1 MNFLKYC
8 DFFDIKFHFYVG
20 GHPSNSNIFG
30 GVMSILFC
38 IIAILLIFI
47 LSIEDL
53 RKLNPIT
60 SKSEVPG
67 ADIRIVNLHDS
78 KVWVPWRIVTYEEKF
93 IDHRGILHPV
103 VSFIEGKWNSSF
115 GMDLTYH
122 TLEYKLC
129 SETSMANKTKEYKID
144 IPLDECFCIDNDDI
158 PWGGSWHSDILYFFE
173 VNLYLCEGG
182 IDFNSSDPRCTIMSE
197 LLKHRNTPWL
207 FEFYYPVVQFEP
219 TNQENPIS
227 VIYRSYFYRLSTYA
241 NKVERIYIQEKIMED
256 DQSIVKSS
264 PVSKSYWGITNVYG
278 DTYFTPEKK
287 DPLVKSVSSRLYSLV
302 VYMDQGYVRY
312 TRKYKNVF
320 YIFSEILPLVNVLL
334 IVFKIFTRYIKLTIA
349 KKNITEIIFE
359 NLHEINIEKPMP
371 KKSQNDFEKKIFQDV
386 NPKTKPRPSKN
397 FLTLKKNSEQQ
408 NCSSMMSLN
417 VESLKNSNV
426 NINFIPIENEKEKK
440 VEKEKE
446 RHKTENRLKLF
457 PDNNNEKKESNIS
470 DLNVIRYL
478 NKKQLKIRT
487 VNEQSRD
494 NNIISELNISI
505 VKSPRQPE
513 PKKNYI
519 RKELFPISYY
529 YMNLIFDRLIKPK
542 SFLCFD
548 KKYFIMYNFMVKF
561 LDVSS
566 HIQVLKY
573 FLIFKDF
580 FLANLPSNSKI
591 KSLLDLEKKINISD
605 EKKMEFI
612 EDINDKDGDIFATP
626 IF

>member
-38 IIAILLIFI
+38 ITAILLIFI

-129 SETSMANKTKEYKID
+129 SETSMANKTEEYKID

-197 LLKHRNTPWL
+197 LLKHRNTSWL

-241 NKVERIYIQEKIMED
+241 NKVERIYIQENIMED
-256 DQSIVKSS
+256 DQSLIKSA
-264 PVSKSYWGITNVYG
+264 PVTNTYWGMTNVYG
-278 DTYFTPEKK
+278 DTYFTPEEK
-287 DPLVKSVSSRLYSLV
+287 DMLVKSVSSRLYSLV

-320 YIFSEILPLVNVLL
+320 IIFSEILPLVNVLL
-334 IVFKIFTRYIKLTIA
+334 IAFKIFTRYIKLTVE
-349 KKNITEIIFE
+349 KKNLTEIIFE
-359 NLHEINIEKPMP
+359 NLHEVNVEKPMP
-371 KKSQNDFEKKIFQDV
+371 RKSRNGIEKKIFEDMK
-386 NPKTKPRPSKN
+386 PKTKIRPSKI
-397 FLTLKKNSEQQ
+397 FLNLKKNNAEQ
-408 NCSSMMSLN
+408 NCSSMVSLN
-417 VESLKNSNV
+417 IESIKNANMNSNITP
-426 NINFIPIENEKEKK
+426 NEKENENEKSK
-440 VEKEKE
+440 
-446 RHKTENRLKLF
+446 NNYLKLF
-457 PDNNNEKKESNIS
+457 PDNNDNNGNEAKEPISS

-478 NKKQLKIRT
+478 NKNQLKRRT
-487 VNEQSRD
+487 VNEQSID
-494 NNIISELNISI
+494 NNSMQELNISI
-505 VKSPRQPE
+505 IKRPKRVE

-519 RKELFPISYY
+519 RKQLFPVSYY
-529 YMNLIFDRLIKPK
+529 YMNIIFDRLIKPK
-542 SFLCFD
+542 SFFCLD

-561 LDVSS
+561 LDVAS
-566 HIQVLKY
+566 HITMLKY
-573 FLIFKDF
+573 FIIFKDF
-580 FLANLPSNSKI
+580 FISNVVSNSK
-591 KSLLDLEKKINISD
+591 KKHLFDLDKKINISD
-605 EKKMEFI
+605 EKKMELI
-612 EDINDKDGDIFATP
+612 ENINEKDGDIFSNP
-626 IF
+626 IFK